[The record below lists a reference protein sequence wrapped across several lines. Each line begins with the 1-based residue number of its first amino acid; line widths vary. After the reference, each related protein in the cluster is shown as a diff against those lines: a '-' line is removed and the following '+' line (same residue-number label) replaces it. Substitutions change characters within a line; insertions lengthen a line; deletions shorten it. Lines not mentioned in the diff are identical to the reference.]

1 MYPNSRPIIAAPSA
15 KEDQLAFDASTMKF
29 FWGDDIKNREN
40 DNNAAMTYVI
50 DSDANGLIVSGIAFA
65 HILYKVFAPTTMSI
79 GHI

>member
-1 MYPNSRPIIAAPSA
+1 
-15 KEDQLAFDASTMKF
+15 MKF